1 MAMSKDDSSNRVRIQ
16 TVLHRLHIREADA
29 IQAYENAINKDGL
42 SIRDAIREAFIAYG
56 KLRDNGWQPQ
66 SLPTQVSMTDEM
78 YQMFRGMQ
86 SLMKRMSELDFTGVR
101 SVSGGAVDVEAIQ
114 RDLDTFER
122 NSMSILGTVRSYDD
136 ED

>member
-1 MAMSKDDSSNRVRIQ
+1 MSKKDDKNRVRIQ

-29 IQAYENAINKDGL
+29 IQAYETAIHKDGL

-56 KLRDNGWQPQ
+56 KLRDAGWQPQ

-101 SVSGGAVDVEAIQ
+101 SVSGGDVDVEAIQ
-114 RDLDTFER
+114 RDLNAFER
-122 NSMSILGTVRSYDD
+122 NSMNILGTVKSYDD